1 MRRVHI
7 AVHMPLTDK
16 FGWIFRCTKMY
27 TKEERLKAIAGG
39 RSGNPDRFPK
49 GADLG
54 AGGGGAGD
62 GGIDGDLVMEMV
74 ETGIS
79 KAEGSIM
86 QVVPS
91 AHKASHK
98 LRHLGSTAGFVLC

>member
-1 MRRVHI
+1 
-7 AVHMPLTDK
+7 
-16 FGWIFRCTKMY
+16 MY

-54 AGGGGAGD
+54 GGGGG

-74 ETGIS
+74 ETAVS
-79 KAEGSIM
+79 KAEGNIM

-91 AHKASHK
+91 TTQSQPQMTADRKHTWLDSSQL
-98 LRHLGSTAGFVLC
+98 LR